1 MYYYYSHIII
11 TVAFIKVGYLP
22 SYLVQSLYFASEDDS
37 RLSHA
42 CSISR
47 PALSSSHPER
57 AERSRLHLFDLLT
70 SIWRYLCSLPTSSID
85 CIMYVCAC
93 DIHWRVFAVF
103 SVAERCPL
111 QMTWP
116 PRAFLFLHAAFLR
129 GKLVSPRFIVLME

>member
-1 MYYYYSHIII
+1 MYYYNSHIIS
-11 TVAFIKVGYLP
+11 TVAFTKVGYLP

-37 RLSHA
+37 RLLYA
-42 CSISR
+42 CSII

-70 SIWRYLCSLPTSSID
+70 SIWRYLCSLPTCSID

-93 DIHWRVFAVF
+93 DLHWRVFAVF
-103 SVAERCPL
+103 SVAERRPL

-116 PRAFLFLHAAFLR
+116 PRAFLVLHAAFLR
-129 GKLVSPRFIVLME
+129 GKLVFARFVVLME